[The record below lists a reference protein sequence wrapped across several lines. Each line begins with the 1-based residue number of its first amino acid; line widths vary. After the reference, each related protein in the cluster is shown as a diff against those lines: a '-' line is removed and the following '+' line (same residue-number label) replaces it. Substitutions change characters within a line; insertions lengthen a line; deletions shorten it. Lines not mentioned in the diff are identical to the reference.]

1 MNTDKSKKA
10 TDEAVADEKI
20 NDEAVIDTS
29 ADKDIETAAE
39 AESDAEAKADDK
51 SAESGEK
58 GKSKIF
64 GKKDKKDKKDEKIDE
79 LNDKLM
85 RMAAEYDNYRKRTD
99 KEKTAMFDMG
109 AKTII
114 EKVIPLIDN
123 FERGFASV
131 TDDNKDD
138 PFVKGMKKVYDQF
151 ISTLDEAGVEVIEA
165 EGKEFDPNLH
175 NAVMHVDDDSFGDN
189 VVAEELQKG
198 YKYKDNVIRYSMVK
212 VAN

>member
-1 MNTDKSKKA
+1 MNTDKSKKV

-20 NDEAVIDTS
+20 NDEAVNDTS

-39 AESDAEAKADDK
+39 AKADDKADDK

-151 ISTLDEAGVEVIEA
+151 ISTLSEAGVEVIEA

>member
-1 MNTDKSKKA
+1 MNTDKSKKV

-20 NDEAVIDTS
+20 NDEAVNDTS

-151 ISTLDEAGVEVIEA
+151 ISTLSEAGVEVIEA

>member
-1 MNTDKSKKA
+1 MNTDKSKKV
-10 TDEAVADEKI
+10 TDETVADEKI
-20 NDEAVIDTS
+20 NDEAVNDTS

-39 AESDAEAKADDK
+39 AKADDKADDK

-151 ISTLDEAGVEVIEA
+151 ISTLSEAGVEVIEA

>member
-1 MNTDKSKKA
+1 MNTDKSKKV

-20 NDEAVIDTS
+20 NDEAVNDTS

-109 AKTII
+109 ARTII

>member
-1 MNTDKSKKA
+1 MNTDKSKKV

-20 NDEAVIDTS
+20 NDEAVNDTS

>member
-1 MNTDKSKKA
+1 MNTDKSKKV

-20 NDEAVIDTS
+20 NDEAVNDTS

-99 KEKTAMFDMG
+99 KEKAAMFDMG

>member
-1 MNTDKSKKA
+1 MNTDKSKKV

-20 NDEAVIDTS
+20 NDEAVNDTS

-151 ISTLDEAGVEVIEA
+151 ISTLGEAGVEVIEA
-165 EGKEFDPNLH
+165 EDKEFDPNLH